1 MFSSSFK
8 QHLTDLSPLQHFAR
22 SKSFYQPEECKFACD
37 EVSYLGYIIGPAD
50 LKTDPAKVSAVLVSH
65 PPRIKTPYVPSSVS
79 PRVWMLSRLIIPQS
93 LSLPVDVAIRQMK
106 CLRNDNSAIRIQ
118 RLYQDRGN
126 LLPLYDVT
134 LNLATMGLMDDV
146 FEDFQTIK
154 VIYKIDPEKVEK
166 AKDPTSSFKRTKIL
180 IKESKK
186 ELLVLCCFA
195 FDRTSKWS
203 TFLT

>member
-93 LSLPVDVAIRQMK
+93 LRFWSVLLRSTKTWSFTLRSYKMNQSAYLWMLLSDKWNVYATTIRLFEFNAFIKTEEICSLYMM
-106 CLRNDNSAIRIQ
+106 
-118 RLYQDRGN
+118 
-126 LLPLYDVT
+126 LPWIWLQWD
-134 LNLATMGLMDDV
+134 
-146 FEDFQTIK
+146 
-154 VIYKIDPEKVEK
+154 
-166 AKDPTSSFKRTKIL
+166 
-180 IKESKK
+180 
-186 ELLVLCCFA
+186 
-195 FDRTSKWS
+195 
-203 TFLT
+203 